1 MKVLLVQERTVPT
14 GRRSHQ
20 PHGIKKV
27 NNGGFP
33 RYVLNQLKKIKA

>member
-1 MKVLLVQERTVPT
+1 MLE
-14 GRRSHQ
+14 
-20 PHGIKKV
+20 KKEESRKLKRN